1 VPALD
6 QQGAAAQIIQVV
18 TLSFKE
24 SRMPGFKVESLL
36 AARLF
41 LQPQLA
47 ADRVYF
53 ISDLSGRLSLYA
65 MDRAG
70 SVPEPLLP
78 PDVALMTPV
87 LLEGLPFYAFPK
99 LDKMIVMI
107 DQNGDENYQPM
118 VVPLAGG
125 IPEPLFPQF
134 AGMQCTLDHADA
146 ERNLIVLGV
155 DHRVEPVID
164 TYLADLNS
172 GELTLLGSSPY
183 GFLLGGANEDLT
195 RVVLGEGYE
204 EGDAALFLWER
215 PSTPPPEL
223 PGGSAQDAL
232 KVIFGVPMAQR
243 AEGQRVPLNGIHS
256 AHPVGHD
263 GILMHCTLFDDRRGL
278 ACFTA
283 GRPED
288 VQPVEITGAVHSGD
302 GELDSV
308 SHLAGDRYLVQYN
321 IDGASWAYE
330 GTYDEAA
337 RRMVLGAVVCGQ
349 GALANGTAESIR
361 YDEASGTYAI
371 SFSTA
376 NSPSQLVLV
385 AGDAPKQVT
394 FLTRNRVL
402 GIPEHLLAGGEDA
415 GFTSHDGLHIPA
427 RLYLPAPALGYEGK
441 RPVVVYIHGGPQ
453 GQERPDFTWFSM
465 PLIQFLTLNG
475 MAVFV
480 PNVRGST
487 GYGLDYT
494 KRVDRDWGGADRLD
508 HVAGLASLAGHPRV
522 DTRRAGV
529 IGRSYG
535 GYMTLMQVGMHPD
548 LWSAAVDMFGPYN
561 LVTFLERIPA
571 TWRPYFEIVLGHPE
585 RDQEWLLERSPS
597 THLHRLACPMLV
609 IQGRNDPRV
618 VAAESEDLV
627 RTLQAQG
634 KDVSL
639 LLFEN
644 EGHDVTKL
652 ENKVRCYTEIA
663 QFFGERLGG

>member
-1 VPALD
+1 M
-6 QQGAAAQIIQVV
+6 
-18 TLSFKE
+18 S
-24 SRMPGFKVESLL
+24 GFKVESLL

-47 ADRVYF
+47 AGRVYF

-78 PDVALMTPV
+78 PDVALMTPI

-99 LDKMIVMI
+99 LDKMLVMI
-107 DQNGDENYQPM
+107 DQNGNENYQAM
-118 VVPLAGG
+118 IVPLAGG

-134 AGMQCTLDHADA
+134 AGMQCVLDHADP
-146 ERNLIVLGV
+146 ERNLIILGV
-155 DHRVEPVID
+155 DHRTEPIID
-164 TYLADLNS
+164 TYLADLSS
-172 GELTLLGSSPY
+172 GELTLLGSSPH
-183 GFLLGGANEDLT
+183 GFQAGGVNEDLT
-195 RVVLGEGYE
+195 RVVLGERYE
-204 EGDAALFLWER
+204 EGDVALFLWER
-215 PSTPPPEL
+215 PSTSPGGSPP
-223 PGGSAQDAL
+223 GSAQDAQGGGPAAHSGAAQGVAPAQDTL
-232 KVIFGVPMAQR
+232 RVIFGVPLSQR
-243 AEGQRVPLNGIHS
+243 AAGQRVPLNGIYS
-256 AHPVGHD
+256 AHPVGDD
-263 GILMHCTLFDDRRGL
+263 GILTHCTLFDDRRGL
-278 ACFTA
+278 AFFTT
-283 GRPED
+283 GRPEE
-288 VQPVEITGAVHSGD
+288 VQPVEIAGAIHSGD

-330 GTYDEAA
+330 GTYDAAA
-337 RRMVLGAVVCGQ
+337 RRMVLGPVVCGE
-349 GALANGTAESIR
+349 GALADGTAESIR

-376 NSPSQLVLV
+376 SSPSQLVLV
-385 AGDAPKQVT
+385 TGDAPKQAT

-427 RLYLPAPALGYEGK
+427 RLYLPAAALGYEGK

-480 PNVRGST
+480 PNVRGSS

-494 KRVDRDWGGADRLD
+494 KHVDRDWGGADRLD

-522 DTRRAGV
+522 DTGRAGV

-535 GYMTLMQVGMHPD
+535 GYMTLMQAGLHPD

-585 RDQEWLLERSPS
+585 RDRDWLLERSPS
-597 THLHRLACPMLV
+597 TYLHRLACPMLV

-652 ENKVRCYTEIA
+652 ENKVRCYSEIA
-663 QFFGERLGG
+663 RFFAERLNISD